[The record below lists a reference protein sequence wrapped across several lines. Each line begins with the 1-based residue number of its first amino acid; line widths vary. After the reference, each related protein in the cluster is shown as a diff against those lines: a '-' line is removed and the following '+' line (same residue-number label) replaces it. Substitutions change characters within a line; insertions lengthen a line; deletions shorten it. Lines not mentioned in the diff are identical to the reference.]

1 MTCVEKAIVFDLDG
15 TIVNLYSVLNWLEK
29 LRSYDATPYSAAK
42 PIYSAEEL
50 IPLIVEL
57 KDRGFRIII
66 TSWLSKESTKEYDAA
81 VRRAKKEWLA
91 EYGFPYDEI
100 HLVKYGTS
108 KTKCSRGKA
117 KYQILVD
124 DNAEVRSK
132 WTLGATI
139 DANENIIPM
148 LEALLEEVA

>member
-1 MTCVEKAIVFDLDG
+1 MMCAEKAIVFDMDG
-15 TIVNLYSVLNWLEK
+15 TLVNLYSVSQWLEK

-42 PIYSAEEL
+42 PIYDAKEL
-50 IPLIVEL
+50 IPLIAEL
-57 KDRGFRIII
+57 KSRGFRIII
-66 TSWLSKESTKEYDAA
+66 TSWLSKESTKEYDSA
-81 VRRAKKEWLA
+81 VRKAKKEWLA

-100 HLVKYGTS
+100 HLVKYGTP
-108 KTKCSRGKA
+108 KTKCSHGKA

-148 LEALLEEVA
+148 LKAILKEAA

>member
-1 MTCVEKAIVFDLDG
+1 MMYAEKAIVFDLDG
-15 TIVNLYSVLNWLEK
+15 TLADLYSVSEWLEK

-42 PIYSAEEL
+42 PIYDAEEL
-50 IPLIVEL
+50 VPLIAEL

-66 TSWLSKESTKEYDAA
+66 TSWLSKESNKKYDAA
-81 VRRAKKEWLA
+81 VREAKKEWLMK
-91 EYGFPYDEI
+91 YGFPYDEI
-100 HLVKYGTS
+100 HLVKYGTP

-139 DANENIIPM
+139 DANENIIP
-148 LEALLEEVA
+148 LLKAILKEAA

>member
-1 MTCVEKAIVFDLDG
+1 MMCAEKAIVFDLDG
-15 TIVNLYSVLNWLEK
+15 TLADLYSVPEWLEK

-42 PIYSAEEL
+42 PIYDAKEL
-50 IPLIVEL
+50 IPLIAEL

-66 TSWLSKESTKEYDAA
+66 TSWLSKESTKEYDSA
-81 VRRAKKEWLA
+81 VRKAKKEWLE

-100 HLVKYGTS
+100 HLVKYGTP

-132 WTLGATI
+132 RTLGATI
-139 DANENIIPM
+139 DANENILPM
-148 LEALLEEVA
+148 LKAILKEVA

>member
-1 MTCVEKAIVFDLDG
+1 MRNAEKAIVFDLDG
-15 TIVNLYSVLNWLEK
+15 TLVDLYSVLNWLEK

-42 PIYSAEEL
+42 PIYNAKEL
-50 IPLIVEL
+50 IPLITEL
-57 KDRGFRIII
+57 KDRGFRIIV

-81 VRRAKKEWLA
+81 VREAKKEWLA
-91 EYGFPYDEI
+91 KYGFPYDEI
-100 HLVKYGTS
+100 HLVKYGTP

-139 DANENIIPM
+139 DANENIIP
-148 LEALLEEVA
+148 LLKAILKEVA

>member
-1 MTCVEKAIVFDLDG
+1 MMCAEKAIVFDLDG
-15 TIVNLYSVLNWLEK
+15 TLVDLYSVLNWLEK
-29 LRSYDATPYSAAK
+29 LHSYDATPYSVAK
-42 PIYSAEEL
+42 PIYDAEEL
-50 IPLIVEL
+50 IPLITEL
-57 KDRGFRIII
+57 KDRGFRIIV
-66 TSWLSKESTKEYDAA
+66 TSWLSKGSTKEYDAA
-81 VRRAKKEWLA
+81 VRKAKKEWLA
-91 EYGFPYDEI
+91 AYGFPYDEI
-100 HLVKYGTS
+100 HLVKYGTP

-148 LEALLEEVA
+148 LEAILKEAA

>member
-1 MTCVEKAIVFDLDG
+1 MMCAEKAIVFDLDG
-15 TIVNLYSVLNWLEK
+15 TLADLYSVSDWLEK

-42 PIYSAEEL
+42 PIYAAEEL
-50 IPLIVEL
+50 IPLIAEL
-57 KDRGFRIII
+57 KDRGFRIIV

-81 VRRAKKEWLA
+81 VRKAKKEWLA
-91 EYGFPYDEI
+91 KYGFPYDEI
-100 HLVKYGTS
+100 HLVKYGTP

-124 DNAEVRSK
+124 DNEEVRSK

-139 DANENIIPM
+139 DANENIIP
-148 LEALLEEVA
+148 LLKALLEEIA

>member
-1 MTCVEKAIVFDLDG
+1 MMCAEKAIVFDLDG
-15 TIVNLYSVLNWLEK
+15 TLADLYSVFNWLEK

-42 PIYSAEEL
+42 PIYKAEEL

-57 KDRGFRIII
+57 KDRGFRIIV
-66 TSWLSKESTKEYDAA
+66 TSWLSKKSTKEYDAA
-81 VRRAKKEWLA
+81 VRKAKKEWLA

-100 HLVKYGTS
+100 HLVKYGTP

-124 DNAEVRSK
+124 DNVEVRSK

-139 DANENIIPM
+139 DANENIIP
-148 LEALLEEVA
+148 LLKALLEEVA

>member
-1 MTCVEKAIVFDLDG
+1 MMCAEKAIVFDLDG
-15 TIVNLYSVLNWLEK
+15 TLVDLYSVLNWLEK

-42 PIYSAEEL
+42 PIYDAKEL

-57 KDRGFRIII
+57 KDRGFRIIV

-81 VRRAKKEWLA
+81 VREAKKEWLA
-91 EYGFPYDEI
+91 AYGFPYDEI
-100 HLVKYGTS
+100 HLVKYGTP

-132 WTLGATI
+132 WTLGTTI
-139 DANENIIPM
+139 DANENIIPV
-148 LEALLEEVA
+148 LKALLEGVA

>member
-1 MTCVEKAIVFDLDG
+1 MMCAEKAIVFDLDG
-15 TIVNLYSVLNWLEK
+15 TLVGLYSVPEWLEK
-29 LRSYDATPYSAAK
+29 LRSYDTTPYSAAK
-42 PIYSAEEL
+42 PIYDAEEL
-50 IPLIVEL
+50 IPLIAEL
-57 KDRGFRIII
+57 KDRGFRIIV
-66 TSWLSKESTKEYDAA
+66 TSWLSKGSTKEYDAA
-81 VRRAKKEWLA
+81 VRKAKKEWLA

-100 HLVKYGTS
+100 HLVKYGTP

-139 DANENIIPM
+139 DANENIVP
-148 LEALLEEVA
+148 LLKAILKEVA

>member
-1 MTCVEKAIVFDLDG
+1 MYAEKAIVFDLDG
-15 TIVNLYSVLNWLEK
+15 TLVDLYSVPEWLEK

-42 PIYSAEEL
+42 PIYDAKEL
-50 IPLIVEL
+50 VPLIAEL

-66 TSWLSKESTKEYDAA
+66 TSWLSKGSNKKYDAA
-81 VRRAKKEWLA
+81 VREAKKEWLA
-91 EYGFPYDEI
+91 RYGFPYDEI
-100 HLVKYGTS
+100 HLVKYGTP

-132 WTLGATI
+132 WTLGPTI
-139 DANENIIPM
+139 DATKNIM
-148 LEALLEEVA
+148 DALSPLIGG

>member
-1 MTCVEKAIVFDLDG
+1 MMYAEKAIVFDLDG
-15 TIVNLYSVLNWLEK
+15 TLADLYSVSEWLEK

-42 PIYSAEEL
+42 PIYGAKEL
-50 IPLIVEL
+50 VPLIAEL
-57 KDRGFRIII
+57 KSRGFRIII
-66 TSWLSKESTKEYDAA
+66 TSWLSKGSTKEYDTA
-81 VRRAKKEWLA
+81 VREAKKEWLA

-100 HLVKYGTS
+100 HLVKYGTP
-108 KTKCSRGKA
+108 KTRCSRGRA

-148 LEALLEEVA
+148 LGAILKEAA

>member
-1 MTCVEKAIVFDLDG
+1 MMCVEKAIVFDLDG
-15 TIVNLYSVLNWLEK
+15 TLADLYSVPEWLEK
-29 LRSYDATPYSAAK
+29 LRSYDAIPYSAAK
-42 PIYSAEEL
+42 PIYDAKEL
-50 IPLIVEL
+50 IPLIAEL
-57 KDRGFRIII
+57 KDRGFRIIV
-66 TSWLSKESTKEYDAA
+66 TSWLSKESTKEYDTA
-81 VRRAKKEWLA
+81 VRKAKKEWLA

-100 HLVKYGTS
+100 HLVKYGTP

-124 DNAEVRSK
+124 DNAEVRNK

-148 LEALLEEVA
+148 LKALLEEVA

>member
-1 MTCVEKAIVFDLDG
+1 MMCAEKAIVFDLDG
-15 TIVNLYSVLNWLEK
+15 TLVDLYSVFNWLEK
-29 LRSYDATPYSAAK
+29 LRSYDAAPYSAAK
-42 PIYSAEEL
+42 PIYDAEEL
-50 IPLIVEL
+50 IPLIAEL
-57 KDRGFRIII
+57 KDRGFRIIV

-81 VRRAKKEWLA
+81 VRKAKKEWLA

-100 HLVKYGTS
+100 HLIKYGTP

-148 LEALLEEVA
+148 LKALLEEVT

>member
-1 MTCVEKAIVFDLDG
+1 MMCAEKAIVFDLDG
-15 TIVNLYSVLNWLEK
+15 TLVDLYSVSEWLEK

-42 PIYSAEEL
+42 PIYNAEEL
-50 IPLIVEL
+50 IPLIAEL
-57 KDRGFRIII
+57 KDRGFRIIV

-81 VRRAKKEWLA
+81 VRDAKKKWLA
-91 EYGFPYDEI
+91 AYGFHYDEI
-100 HLVKYGTS
+100 HLVKYGTP

-139 DANENIIPM
+139 DANENIIP
-148 LEALLEEVA
+148 LLKALLEEVV

>member
-1 MTCVEKAIVFDLDG
+1 MMCVEKAIVFDLDG
-15 TIVNLYSVLNWLEK
+15 TLADLYSVPEWLEK
-29 LRSYDATPYSAAK
+29 LRSYDATPYSAAE
-42 PIYSAEEL
+42 PIYDAEEL
-50 IPLIVEL
+50 ISLIAEL
-57 KDRGFRIII
+57 KDRGFRIIV
-66 TSWLSKESTKEYDAA
+66 TSWLSKGSTKEYDSA
-81 VRRAKKEWLA
+81 VRKAKKEWLA

-100 HLVKYGTS
+100 HLVKYGTP

-139 DANENIIPM
+139 DANENILPM
-148 LEALLEEVA
+148 LRAILKEAK

>member
-1 MTCVEKAIVFDLDG
+1 MMYAEKAIVFDLDG
-15 TIVNLYSVLNWLEK
+15 TLADLYSVSEWLEK

-42 PIYSAEEL
+42 PIYDAKEL
-50 IPLIVEL
+50 VPLITEL
-57 KDRGFRIII
+57 KDRGFCIII
-66 TSWLSKESTKEYDAA
+66 TSWLSKESNKKYDAA
-81 VRRAKKEWLA
+81 VRKAKKEWLE

-100 HLVKYGTS
+100 HLVKYGTP

-148 LEALLEEVA
+148 LKAILKEAA

>member
-1 MTCVEKAIVFDLDG
+1 MMCVEKAIVFDMDG
-15 TIVNLYSVLNWLEK
+15 TLADLYSVLNWLEK

-42 PIYSAEEL
+42 PIYNAEEL
-50 IPLIVEL
+50 IPLIAEL

-81 VRRAKKEWLA
+81 VRKAKKEWLA
-91 EYGFPYDEI
+91 KYGFPYDEI
-100 HLVKYGTS
+100 HLVKYGTP

-139 DANENIIPM
+139 DANENIIP
-148 LEALLEEVA
+148 LLKALLEEVA

>member
-1 MTCVEKAIVFDLDG
+1 MMCAEKAIVFDLDG
-15 TIVNLYSVLNWLEK
+15 TLADLYSVFGWLEK

-50 IPLIVEL
+50 IPLIAEL
-57 KDRGFRIII
+57 KDRGFRIIV

-81 VRRAKKEWLA
+81 VRKAKKEWLA

-100 HLVKYGTS
+100 HLVKYGTN

-117 KYQILVD
+117 KYQTLVD
-124 DNAEVRSK
+124 DNAEVRNK

-148 LEALLEEVA
+148 LKALLEEVA

>member
-1 MTCVEKAIVFDLDG
+1 MMCVEKAIVFDMDG
-15 TIVNLYSVLNWLEK
+15 TIVNLYSVLDWLEK

-42 PIYSAEEL
+42 PIYNAEEL
-50 IPLIVEL
+50 VPLIIEL
-57 KDRGFRIII
+57 KDRGFRIIV

-81 VRRAKKEWLA
+81 VRNAKKKWLA
-91 EYGFPYDEI
+91 TYGFPYDEI
-100 HLVKYGTS
+100 HLVKYGTP

-139 DANENIIPM
+139 DANENIIPV
-148 LEALLEEVA
+148 LKALLKEVA

>member
-1 MTCVEKAIVFDLDG
+1 MMCAEKAIVFDLDG
-15 TIVNLYSVLNWLEK
+15 TLADLYSVFGWLEK
-29 LRSYDATPYSAAK
+29 LRSYDATPYSEAK
-42 PIYSAEEL
+42 PIYDAEEL
-50 IPLIVEL
+50 IPLIAEL
-57 KDRGFRIII
+57 KDRGFRIIV

-100 HLVKYGTS
+100 HLVKYGTP

-148 LEALLEEVA
+148 LKALLEGVA

>member
-1 MTCVEKAIVFDLDG
+1 MMCVEKAIVFDLDG
-15 TIVNLYSVLNWLEK
+15 TLADLYSVPEWLEK

-42 PIYSAEEL
+42 PIYDAKEL
-50 IPLIVEL
+50 VPLITEL

-66 TSWLSKESTKEYDAA
+66 TSWLSKESNKKYDAA
-81 VRRAKKEWLA
+81 VRKAKKEWLTK
-91 EYGFPYDEI
+91 YGFPYDEI
-100 HLVKYGTS
+100 HLVKYGTP

-139 DANENIIPM
+139 DANENIIPL
-148 LEALLEEVA
+148 LEAILKEAA

>member
-1 MTCVEKAIVFDLDG
+1 MMCAKKAIVFDLDG
-15 TIVNLYSVLNWLEK
+15 TLVDLYSVPNWLEK

-50 IPLIVEL
+50 IPLIAEL
-57 KDRGFRIII
+57 KDRGFRIIV
-66 TSWLSKESTKEYDAA
+66 TSWLSKGSTKEYDTA
-81 VRRAKKEWLA
+81 VRKAKKEWLA

-100 HLVKYGTS
+100 HLVKYGTP

-139 DANENIIPM
+139 DANENIIP
-148 LEALLEEVA
+148 LLKALLEEIA

>member
-1 MTCVEKAIVFDLDG
+1 MMCVEKAIVFDMDG
-15 TIVNLYSVLNWLEK
+15 TLVDLYSVLNWLEK

-42 PIYSAEEL
+42 PIYDAKEL
-50 IPLIVEL
+50 IPLITEL
-57 KDRGFRIII
+57 KDRGFRIIV
-66 TSWLSKESTKEYDAA
+66 TSWLSKRSTKEYDAA
-81 VRRAKKEWLA
+81 VRKAKKEWLA
-91 EYGFPYDEI
+91 AYGFPYDEI
-100 HLVKYGTS
+100 HLVKYGTP
-108 KTKCSRGKA
+108 KTKCSRDKA

-148 LEALLEEVA
+148 LEAILKEAA

>member
-1 MTCVEKAIVFDLDG
+1 MMCAEKAIVFDLDG
-15 TIVNLYSVLNWLEK
+15 TLVDLYSVSEWLEK

-42 PIYSAEEL
+42 PIYDAKEL
-50 IPLIVEL
+50 IPLIAEL
-57 KDRGFRIII
+57 KSRGFRIIV
-66 TSWLSKESTKEYDAA
+66 TSWLSKESTKEYDSA
-81 VRRAKKEWLA
+81 VRKAKKEWLA
-91 EYGFPYDEI
+91 KYGFPYDEI
-100 HLVKYGTS
+100 HLVKYGTP

-132 WTLGATI
+132 WTFGATI

-148 LEALLEEVA
+148 LEAILKEAA

>member
-1 MTCVEKAIVFDLDG
+1 MKNVEKAIVFDLDG
-15 TIVNLYSVLNWLEK
+15 TLADLYSVSEWLEK

-42 PIYSAEEL
+42 PIYDAEEL
-50 IPLIVEL
+50 VPLIAEL

-66 TSWLSKESTKEYDAA
+66 TSWLSKESNKKYDAA
-81 VRRAKKEWLA
+81 VREAKKEWLMK
-91 EYGFPYDEI
+91 YGFPYDEI
-100 HLVKYGTS
+100 HLVKYGTP

-139 DANENIIPM
+139 DANENIIP
-148 LEALLEEVA
+148 LLKAILKEAA

>member
-1 MTCVEKAIVFDLDG
+1 MMCVEKAIVFDLDG
-15 TIVNLYSVLNWLEK
+15 TLADLYSVPEWLEK
-29 LRSYDATPYSAAK
+29 LRAYNATPYSAAK
-42 PIYSAEEL
+42 PIYNAEEL
-50 IPLIVEL
+50 IPLIAEL
-57 KDRGFRIII
+57 KGRGFRIII
-66 TSWLSKESTKEYDAA
+66 TSWLSKGSTKEYDTA
-81 VRRAKKEWLA
+81 VRKAKKEWLA
-91 EYGFPYDEI
+91 KYGFPYDEI
-100 HLVKYGTS
+100 HLVKYGTP

-148 LEALLEEVA
+148 LEAILKEAA

>member
-1 MTCVEKAIVFDLDG
+1 MMCAEKAIVFDLDG
-15 TIVNLYSVLNWLEK
+15 TIADLYSVSEWLEK

-42 PIYSAEEL
+42 PIYDAKEL
-50 IPLIVEL
+50 IPLIAEL
-57 KDRGFRIII
+57 KSRGFRIIV
-66 TSWLSKESTKEYDAA
+66 TSWLSKVSTKEYDAA
-81 VRRAKKEWLA
+81 VRDAKKKWLA

-100 HLVKYGTS
+100 HLVKYGTP

-124 DNAEVRSK
+124 DNAEVRNK

-148 LEALLEEVA
+148 LKALLEEVA

>member
-1 MTCVEKAIVFDLDG
+1 MMCTEKAIVFDLDG
-15 TIVNLYSVLNWLEK
+15 TLVDLYSVSNWLKK

-42 PIYSAEEL
+42 PIYKSEEL

-57 KDRGFRIII
+57 KDRGFRIIV
-66 TSWLSKESTKEYDAA
+66 TSWLSKVSTKEYDAA
-81 VRRAKKEWLA
+81 VRKAKKKWLA

-100 HLVKYGTS
+100 HLVKYGTP

-148 LEALLEEVA
+148 LKAILKEVA

>member
-1 MTCVEKAIVFDLDG
+1 MMYAEKAIVFDLDG
-15 TIVNLYSVLNWLEK
+15 TLADLYSVPEWLEK

-42 PIYSAEEL
+42 PIYNAKEL
-50 IPLIVEL
+50 VPLIAEL
-57 KDRGFRIII
+57 KDRGFRIIV
-66 TSWLSKESTKEYDAA
+66 TSWLSKVSTKKYDSA
-81 VRRAKKEWLA
+81 VREAKKEWLA
-91 EYGFPYDEI
+91 KYGFPYDEI
-100 HLVKYGTS
+100 HLVKYGTP

-139 DANENIIPM
+139 DANENIIP
-148 LEALLEEVA
+148 LLKAILKKVA

>member
-1 MTCVEKAIVFDLDG
+1 MMCAEKAIVFDLDG
-15 TIVNLYSVLNWLEK
+15 TLADLYSVPEWLEK

-42 PIYSAEEL
+42 PIYDAEEL
-50 IPLIVEL
+50 VPLVAEL

-66 TSWLSKESTKEYDAA
+66 TSWLSKVSTKEYDSA
-81 VRRAKKEWLA
+81 VREAKKEWLA
-91 EYGFPYDEI
+91 KYGFPYDEI
-100 HLVKYGTS
+100 HLVKYGTP

-124 DNAEVRSK
+124 DNEEVRSK

-139 DANENIIPM
+139 DANENILPM
-148 LEALLEEVA
+148 LKAILKEVA

>member
-1 MTCVEKAIVFDLDG
+1 MMCVEKAIVFDLDG
-15 TIVNLYSVLNWLEK
+15 TLVDLYSVLNWLEK
-29 LRSYDATPYSAAK
+29 LRSYDTTPYSAAK

-57 KDRGFRIII
+57 KDRGFRIIV

-91 EYGFPYDEI
+91 AYGFPYDEI
-100 HLVKYGTS
+100 HLVKYGTN

-139 DANENIIPM
+139 DANENIIP
-148 LEALLEEVA
+148 LLKALLEEVA

>member
-1 MTCVEKAIVFDLDG
+1 MMCAEKAIVFDLDG
-15 TIVNLYSVLNWLEK
+15 TLVDLYSVFNWLEK
-29 LRSYDATPYSAAK
+29 LHSYDATPYSAAK
-42 PIYSAEEL
+42 PIYDAEEL

-57 KDRGFRIII
+57 KDRGFRIIV

-81 VRRAKKEWLA
+81 VREAKKEWLVK
-91 EYGFPYDEI
+91 YGFPYDEI
-100 HLVKYGTS
+100 HLVKYGTN

-148 LEALLEEVA
+148 LKALLEEVA

>member
-1 MTCVEKAIVFDLDG
+1 MKKAEKAIVFDLDG
-15 TIVNLYSVLNWLEK
+15 TIVDLYSFPNWLEM

-42 PIYSAEEL
+42 PIYKAEEL
-50 IPLIVEL
+50 IPLITEL
-57 KDRGFRIII
+57 KDRGFRIIV

-81 VRRAKKEWLA
+81 VRKAKKEWLA

-100 HLVKYGTS
+100 HLVKYGTP

-117 KYQILVD
+117 KYQILAD

-139 DANENIIPM
+139 DANENIIP
-148 LEALLEEVA
+148 LLKALLEEIV

>member
-1 MTCVEKAIVFDLDG
+1 MMCAEKAIVFDMDG
-15 TIVNLYSVLNWLEK
+15 TLADLYSVPEWLGK
-29 LRSYDATPYSAAK
+29 LRSYDATPYSVAK
-42 PIYSAEEL
+42 PIYDAEEL
-50 IPLIVEL
+50 IPLIAEL
-57 KDRGFRIII
+57 KSRGFRIIV
-66 TSWLSKESTKEYDAA
+66 TSWLSKESTKEYDSA
-81 VRRAKKEWLA
+81 VREAKKEWLA
-91 EYGFPYDEI
+91 KYGFPYDEI
-100 HLVKYGTS
+100 HLVKYGTP

-148 LEALLEEVA
+148 LKAILKEAT